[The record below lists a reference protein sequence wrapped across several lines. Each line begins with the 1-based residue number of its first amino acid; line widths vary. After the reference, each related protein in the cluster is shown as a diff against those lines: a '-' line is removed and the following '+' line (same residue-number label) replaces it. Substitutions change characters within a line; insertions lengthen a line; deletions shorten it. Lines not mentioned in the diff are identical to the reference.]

1 MSTTDSSTWS
11 PRRWALELLERE
23 WSTIRGGAYRVY
35 RGPVVWAEWDFNAN
49 PRGVSI
55 FTATITP
62 LGLPRELGGAKL
74 ATFQMEVAAKIGD
87 PARWGARSR
96 ESVDGLHDELLE
108 DSESVLL
115 ALLAA
120 GQTLTGED
128 GADAAVF
135 RLDARQAIADS
146 WFDAADAIQGWSIRF
161 TAAI

>member
-1 MSTTDSSTWS
+1 MSTTDPKTWS
-11 PRRWALELLERE
+11 PRRWVLELLERE
-23 WSTIRGGAYRVY
+23 WSRIRSGAYRVY
-35 RGPVVWAEWDFNAN
+35 RGPVVWAEWDFNAH

-62 LGLPRELGGAKL
+62 LGLPNELNGAKL
-74 ATFQMEVAAKIGD
+74 ATFTCEVAAKIGD
-87 PARWGARSR
+87 PHRWGARSR

-115 ALLAA
+115 ALLSAVHS
-120 GQTLTGED
+120 LNGEE

-135 RLDARQAIADS
+135 RLDARQAIADA
-146 WFDAADAIQGWSIRF
+146 WFDAAEAVQGWSIRF